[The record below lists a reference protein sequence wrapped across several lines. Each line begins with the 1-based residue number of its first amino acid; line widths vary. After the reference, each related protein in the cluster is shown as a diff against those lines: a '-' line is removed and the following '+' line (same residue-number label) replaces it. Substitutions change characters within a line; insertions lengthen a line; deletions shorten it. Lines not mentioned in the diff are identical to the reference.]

1 MAFLPGKAHGQRNV
15 AGYGPWGCRVRH
27 DLVSDPPPTINR
39 VGYDICCDHTCW
51 SFRNG
56 AVAHS
61 WAHWFLNAC
70 VFLRPWV
77 FCALARSP
85 LRMTSRTHSMP
96 ANQFLLGLFLF
107 FCLNHV
113 KYIKYISKPK

>member
-61 WAHWFLNAC
+61 WAPL
-70 VFLRPWV
+70 VFKCMCISQTMGLLRTGKIT
-77 FCALARSP
+77 AK
-85 LRMTSRTHSMP
+85 
-96 ANQFLLGLFLF
+96 ND
-107 FCLNHV
+107 
-113 KYIKYISKPK
+113 I